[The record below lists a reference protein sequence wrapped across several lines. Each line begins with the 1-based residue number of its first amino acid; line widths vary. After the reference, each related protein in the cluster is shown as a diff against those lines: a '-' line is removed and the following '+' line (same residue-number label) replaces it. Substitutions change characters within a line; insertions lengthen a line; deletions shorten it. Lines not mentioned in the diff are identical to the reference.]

1 MPERYCLDA
10 SAVLAY
16 LQQGMGWE
24 RVREALRDGAVI
36 SAVNLAEVLGKLKGK
51 GKEPGRIL
59 TRLLALGLQVLPF
72 TVETARIAG
81 ELDSATRTLGL
92 SLGDR
97 ACLSTAM
104 AHGMVA
110 LTADRTWEQVSGVS
124 VEVIRGS

>member
-16 LQQGMGWE
+16 LQQEMGWE
-24 RVREALRDGAVI
+24 RVQDALRDGAAI

-72 TVETARIAG
+72 TLETACIAG
-81 ELDSATRTLGL
+81 ELDPATRT
-92 SLGDR
+92 LGDR